1 MNIAAS
7 CERWLNIMAWL
18 FISAYRFRFDSQTRR
33 LNGLQH
39 AGIEEDIMATI
50 NKVLGRSGLL
60 ALAVLIAGITNVAA
74 QSNIVEN
81 SEQKRLSVTTQFSKA
96 NRDRGDPG
104 TVTEDEFSALLQQG
118 DRTAGKRSKE
128 LSKTSS
134 ATSQSPNTN
143 FWFYTADVVLFNDN
157 DRDGYFHGID
167 LLFDADTYY
176 TFAEVYAVVYLSL
189 DGGPWNEYAATDNF
203 SIFGASPDDE
213 YVVVTELV
221 TGYPSGSYDL
231 LIELF
236 DTYDDSFVASFGPS
250 DTSELAFLQLEDAER
265 DVAATSRTTVIVEE
279 HGGGS
284 LGWLSLLMMGA
295 FVAAARRR

>member
-1 MNIAAS
+1 
-7 CERWLNIMAWL
+7 
-18 FISAYRFRFDSQTRR
+18 
-33 LNGLQH
+33 
-39 AGIEEDIMATI
+39 MATI
-50 NKVLGRSGLL
+50 NNVLGRSGLL
-60 ALAVLIAGITNVAA
+60 ALAVSIVGITNVAA
-74 QSNIVEN
+74 QSNIVES

-96 NRDRGDPG
+96 NRDRGELG
-104 TVTEDEFSALLQQG
+104 TVTKDEFSALLQQG
-118 DRTAGKRSKE
+118 DRTAGKRSKD

-134 ATSQSPNTN
+134 ATSQSLNTN

-189 DGGPWNEYAATDNF
+189 DGGPWNEYAATENF

-265 DVAATSRTTVIVEE
+265 DVAVTPGTTVIVEE

-295 FVAAARRR
+295 FVAASRRR